1 MLIGVIASIALLRAL
16 HSNSSWYWL
25 LYTVSMVAGL
35 YANMLTG
42 FLLLSHAIYVL
53 LVYGHAS
60 GFSYRKLSIQVRRF
74 VLAGA
79 VASLLYLPWV
89 LQILGANSTA
99 SWVFERRPTLFALLR
114 SWALSF
120 SSPLSDLSALPAGVE
135 LIVVVLVLLVVL
147 YSAIY
152 MLRNAERS
160 ASLFVASIIAVNAS
174 VLMLADLIFGGVSS
188 MQARYFSM
196 PLFFIIFPVAYLL
209 TSKLDSTGS
218 RRSRLWTLATV
229 GVVSIAVFSSIL
241 FVQFPVVRGKG
252 DDRAYLDI
260 IRILNEQDSPTL
272 LVDQLGDSSTFGN
285 ILGMSHQLDPDV
297 RFHFVPDAENL
308 ALTDFEDLF
317 WLHHTDGNPDNEMPS
332 VLMGTE
338 FKVTE
343 LVPQYLWHLEPK
355 E

>member
-1 MLIGVIASIALLRAL
+1 MDIIQGQAGEEALNPPLYFVLVYYWVQVAGQSPASVRTLSAVFSLLLLPAAYILTRELGWRASIALMVTALCAVSPFQIAFAQEARAYSLSMLIGVIASIALLWAL

-25 LYTVSMVAGL
+25 LYTVSMIAGL
-35 YANMLTG
+35 YANVLTG

-53 LVYGHAS
+53 LVYGYAS
-60 GFSYRKLSIQVRRF
+60 GFLYRKLSIQVRRF

-229 GVVSIAVFSSIL
+229 GVVSIAAIL
-241 FVQFPVVRGKG
+241 QHPLRPVPGRPWQ
-252 DDRAYLDI
+252 R
-260 IRILNEQDSPTL
+260 R
-272 LVDQLGDSSTFGN
+272 
-285 ILGMSHQLDPDV
+285 
-297 RFHFVPDAENL
+297 
-308 ALTDFEDLF
+308 
-317 WLHHTDGNPDNEMPS
+317 
-332 VLMGTE
+332 
-338 FKVTE
+338 
-343 LVPQYLWHLEPK
+343 
-355 E
+355 